1 MVSVLP
7 TTIEA
12 PPNSES
18 VKLRA
23 YRLLKADIVRG
34 VFDMGEKL
42 NENQLA
48 RRYEVGKTP
57 IREAL
62 GMLQQEGFVQAVP
75 RVGYLTSQLTVRD
88 VDDIFELRLIVEG
101 IAAEKA
107 ATTITEDA
115 LEQLDQLRW
124 EFQAGDREGYLKFFE
139 ENLKFHSIIASA
151 SGNRLLAQVV
161 VGLLERM
168 HRLVILRLDLSST
181 LDELVGEHRRM
192 LVALRQRDPVKARE
206 HMQAD
211 ISGTYQVALE
221 SLKKHIAD
229 WHL

>member
-88 VDDIFELRLIVEG
+88 VDDIFELRLIV
-101 IAAEKA
+101 
-107 ATTITEDA
+107 
-115 LEQLDQLRW
+115 
-124 EFQAGDREGYLKFFE
+124 
-139 ENLKFHSIIASA
+139 
-151 SGNRLLAQVV
+151 
-161 VGLLERM
+161 
-168 HRLVILRLDLSST
+168 
-181 LDELVGEHRRM
+181 
-192 LVALRQRDPVKARE
+192 
-206 HMQAD
+206 
-211 ISGTYQVALE
+211 
-221 SLKKHIAD
+221 
-229 WHL
+229 